1 LTKTAPPCDDDIV
14 CERYLADE
22 AILTTK
28 MLAVDGPIG
37 RLSES
42 GGNSG

>member
-1 LTKTAPPCDDDIV
+1 MTKTAPPCDDDIV
-14 CERYLADE
+14 REGYLADE
-22 AILTTK
+22 PILTTK

-42 GGNSG
+42 SGNSG